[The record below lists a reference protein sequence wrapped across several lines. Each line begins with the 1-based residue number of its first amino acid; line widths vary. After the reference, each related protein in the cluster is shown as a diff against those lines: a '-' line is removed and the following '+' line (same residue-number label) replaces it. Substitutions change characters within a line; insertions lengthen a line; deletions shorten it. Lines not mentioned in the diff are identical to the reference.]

1 MKTKALL
8 IALAPIFAMGACAKP
23 AGGPLGHTFDNAK
36 IASVPL
42 EQKQAVVQAQQQYDL
57 AQATHTDAEARY
69 RDSEIEE
76 DLANYQA
83 EHSLVVSHIAANH
96 VAASTPVATADSA
109 ALARKTADAKVAFM
123 RSRHDWLGKLS
134 DSSLYTAYAAQAKLE
149 LERARTAQSNNLA
162 AAGFDLGPYQRQFDE
177 RDAAAK
183 TAVAA
188 TDTERKTADA
198 KLSEWTEMERSFMKA
213 GNLTGPL
220 ESERFAAE
228 WKKMESKP
236 MAPPPAEPTVPTKPE
251 PAPAPASPAPTP
263 ST

>member
-1 MKTKALL
+1 VKTPALF
-8 IALAPIFAMGACAKP
+8 IALAFVACAKP
-23 AGGPLGHTFDNAK
+23 AGGPLAHTFDNAK

-42 EQKQAVVQAQQQYDL
+42 ESKQAVVQAQQQYDL

-76 DLANYQA
+76 DLAAYQA

-123 RSRHDWLGKLS
+123 KARHDWLGKLS
-134 DSSLYTAYAAQAKLE
+134 DSSLYVAYAAQAKLE

-183 TAVAA
+183 TATAA
-188 TDTERKTADA
+188 TETERKTTEA

-228 WKKMESKP
+228 WKKMEAKP
-236 MAPPPAEPTVPTKPE
+236 MPMPDAPTAPPAATPPSKPE
-251 PAPAPASPAPTP
+251 PAPATPAPTP